1 MGKSKLV
8 YSWNYKEAKD
18 EQAISKL
25 SGLINVNPYIAETLL
40 DRGVSCYDSA
50 KKYFRP
56 SLEELHD
63 PYLME
68 DMDKAVDRLTT
79 AINSGEE
86 ILIFGD
92 YDVDGTTSVALFMT
106 TLAKRH
112 KNIHYHLPDRYEE
125 GYGLSKAGIDKAS
138 ELGVTLLI
146 TIDCG
151 ITAVDKVDY
160 ARSKGIDVII
170 CDHHRPGQQL
180 PSAVAILDPKKKS
193 CNYPYDELSGCG
205 VGFKLLQAVYKKLG
219 WPEEELF
226 KRLDLL
232 TISIGSDIVPIT
244 GENRILSFYG
254 LKILASSP
262 LPGIAAL
269 METASVDKD
278 NLTIEKIV
286 FYIGPRINAAGRM
299 THAHSALELLIEED
313 YTKAMA
319 HADLLEDNNKERKL
333 FDKDMTQK
341 ALEMLDSAPDW
352 PGGNTTVLFDP
363 SWHKGL
369 VGIVASRC
377 IEHYYR
383 PTIILTEHDGEATG
397 SARSVPGFDIYEAI
411 SECKDLLSKFGGH
424 KYAAGLSLPVESID
438 EFRQRFEE
446 AVSQQIESHMLEPV
460 LTIDKLIPLNVINDK
475 FYNILYQMQPF
486 GPGNE
491 EPVFSSESVEI
502 IGEPRL
508 LKNEHIKLRLRQRN
522 GEEEIEAIGFF
533 MGHYFPQLH
542 NGLKI
547 DVAYQVSLN
556 EFRGKKSVQLML
568 KDIKVHQSVVL
579 HN

>member
-18 EQAISKL
+18 EQAIKEL

-56 SLEELHD
+56 SLKELHD

-68 DMDKAVDRLTT
+68 DMDKAVNRLTK

-86 ILIFGD
+86 ILVFGD

-112 KNIHYHLPDRYEE
+112 KNVHYHLPDRYQE

-138 ELGVTLLI
+138 ELGVSLLI

-151 ITAVDKVDY
+151 ITAVDNVEY
-160 ARSKGIDVII
+160 ANSKGIDVII
-170 CDHHRPGQQL
+170 CDHHRPGPQL

-205 VGFKLLQAVYKKLG
+205 VGFKLLQAVYKKLN

-226 KRLDLL
+226 RRLDLL

-254 LKILASSP
+254 LKILSSSP

-269 METASVDKD
+269 MEMAGVDKD
-278 NLTIEKIV
+278 SLTIEKIV

-383 PTIILTEHDGEATG
+383 PTVILTEHDGEATG

-438 EFRQRFEE
+438 EFRLRFEE

-475 FYNILYQMQPF
+475 FYNILFQMQPF

-522 GEEEIEAIGFF
+522 GDDEIEAIGFF

-556 EFRGKKSVQLML
+556 EFRGKRSVQLML